1 MKNSIDYSK
10 GITVD
15 DLELKLWVLIRFYSV
30 KVNNNAKDGAYIFQ
44 FYYMGEWHKVRV
56 VQSSKF
62 ELQILG

>member
-1 MKNSIDYSK
+1 MKSSIDCSR
-10 GITVD
+10 GITVY
-15 DLELKLWVLIRFYSV
+15 DLQLKLRVFIRFYSV